1 MPVSYDVVISS
12 PFSNYEFFAHRMMEL
27 CGQMGLTF
35 FYVNDVWVKEFHQ
48 KLIAKEVAV
57 RVMLDLT
64 ATQTDTEHP
73 YTQLAHEVK
82 RQSGYVIDDP
92 DVTALAAHKGN
103 FHQMLIDE
111 LVPVP
116 ETIIIPREQVD
127 SFEIDEEVERRVGV
141 PFVVKPAWGDSGVG
155 VIVDATSKE
164 ELLRSVEEAPNSDA
178 FLIQHQVSPRQLGNH
193 LGWFRQYYIMGEV
206 ISCWWDPR
214 SHEYH
219 LVTPG
224 QMREYRLTP
233 IHRIVQGIARAS
245 GMKKF
250 SCEVCLNEDGRF
262 YTVDYV
268 NADPDM
274 NPQSY
279 YDNGVPDA
287 VVEHIVWL
295 LFTEAM
301 RVVKRDQG
309 FFDEYLAE
317 AELGWL
323 EQRRSAQSQ

>member
-1 MPVSYDVVISS
+1 MAVTYDVAISS

-35 FYVNDVWVKEFHQ
+35 FYVNEVWINEFHQ
-48 KLIAKEVAV
+48 KLLNREVNV
-57 RVMLDLT
+57 RVLLDLT
-64 ATQTDTEHP
+64 AAQTDDTDP
-73 YTQLAHEVK
+73 YTMLAREVK
-82 RQSGYVIDDP
+82 RQSGHVIDDP
-92 DVTALAAHKGN
+92 DITAVAAHKGN
-103 FHQMLIDE
+103 FHQALLDE

-116 ETIIIPREQVD
+116 ETIIIPREEVD
-127 SFEIDEEVERRVGV
+127 TFQITDEVIWRVGT

-155 VIVDATSKE
+155 VVLNATSHDD
-164 ELLRSVEEAPNSDA
+164 LLKSVEEAPHSDA
-178 FLIQHQVSPRQLGNH
+178 YLIQHQVSPRQLGNH
-193 LGWFRQYYIMGEV
+193 LGWFRQYFILGEV

-219 LVTPG
+219 MVTPG
-224 QMREYRLTP
+224 QMRQYRLTP

-245 GMKKF
+245 RMQKF
-250 SCEVCLNEDGRF
+250 SCEVCLDEDGRF

-287 VVEHIVWL
+287 VVRHIVWL

-301 RVVKRDQG
+301 RIVKRDQG
-309 FFDEYLAE
+309 FFDQHLAA
-317 AELGWL
+317 AEMGWL
-323 EQRRSAQSQ
+323 EQRRLAQS